1 MYLIVPYFAGDVD
14 TFSALLFTDDMIMT
28 LDIFTGVFLFHS
40 SASVLHQFRIST
52 NVKILKTLPRY
63 ITTPYLS
70 NYESQR
76 LYYRLD
82 VY

>member
-40 SASVLHQFRIST
+40 SASVLRQFRISG
-52 NVKILKTLPRY
+52 KYIGIRKYTLFR
-63 ITTPYLS
+63 
-70 NYESQR
+70 
-76 LYYRLD
+76 
-82 VY
+82 